1 MAKILI
7 ADDERDI
14 LEVLSKKIGQAG
26 YEVVSAK
33 DGQEALDK
41 IYKEAPDVIVL
52 DVRMPKL
59 DGFEVLKRLREKPIP
74 TKWQPVII
82 VSALGELE
90 DMKKGYSLEADYYI
104 VKPCEIPAVLKGIET
119 MLHLIPVRRL
129 PGEAENQSV

>member
-1 MAKILI
+1 MAKILV
-7 ADDERDI
+7 ADDEKDI
-14 LEVLSKKIGQAG
+14 LEVLCKKIADAG

-41 IYKEAPDVIVL
+41 IYKEAPDVILL

-59 DGFEVLKRLREKPIP
+59 DGFEVLKRLREKPLP
-74 TKWQPVII
+74 NKWQPVII

-104 VKPCEIPAVLKGIET
+104 VKPCDILTILNGIET

-129 PGEAENQSV
+129 PGEVEGPSA